1 MTVKNK
7 QVSATGPGGSRTSLS
22 ASGRSPLR
30 LAEEIALKKFA
41 LTRSGGQDVRG
52 PIRLLLPFRLLCY
65 PFSSA
70 FIANTL
76 ELDSKADFDL

>member
-7 QVSATGPGGSRTSLS
+7 QVSATGPGGSRTSLVRQ
-22 ASGRSPLR
+22 RSPLR

-41 LTRSGGQDVRG
+41 LTRSGGQDVRA